1 MSTYVDVV
9 SDDNFV
15 VNFRGDINTCKD
27 LIAEVKTAELDRIT
41 SGDESAT
48 TVTL

>member
-1 MSTYVDVV
+1 VD
-9 SDDNFV
+9 FG
-15 VNFRGDINTCKD
+15 GDINTWEKA
-27 LIAEVKTAELDRIT
+27 IEEVKAAKFGQNNRIT